1 MVVIWMISLKYN
13 EPNCQRHRKWMFIQF
28 IHCISWSAG
37 PADWC
42 LSSIPYFPSLLGVI
56 INTPFDLD
64 VYIQTKS
71 QKPRKCIQPSP
82 RKTTTFRMVIFHIF
96 PLPWAPGHWM
106 SLRQWQA
113 WSASQRQG
121 ALRSA
126 GDGDRGF
133 TMQNAGIS
141 SFFFWGGE
149 YKGYVYHLVTWS
161 WFLQFAK
168 WIFFEVKL
176 GHCPITMILC

>member
-1 MVVIWMISLKYN
+1 MIFLHVNQIILGFNMTCSSTVDKSWWHLKWWWSEWSRWSTTSPIANVIGNECLYSLYIVSLDPRVLLIGACQVF
-13 EPNCQRHRKWMFIQF
+13 PN
-28 IHCISWSAG
+28 
-37 PADWC
+37 
-42 LSSIPYFPSLLGVI
+42 FPSLLGVI

-141 SFFFWGGE
+141 SFFLGG
-149 YKGYVYHLVTWS
+149 G
-161 WFLQFAK
+161 
-168 WIFFEVKL
+168 I
-176 GHCPITMILC
+176 